1 MRNDFESNYL
11 AHHGILGQKWG
22 VRRYQNPDGSL
33 TEAGRKRYGV
43 SEGKGVSDI
52 SSERGIKRR
61 TKDLKKAIKINEKK
75 RGKEHSKIENN
86 LLLNAFGV
94 NKRRANKI
102 SDYSE
107 NIKKGKEELD
117 KLNKLQENF
126 KSTKKDQ
133 KQLSKDVV
141 DSVKK
146 NGWNGNDEAREKIKN
161 AVSKEQQDTLRKK
174 YKEWQK
180 AFNAEEGFYESKEY
194 QKAHND
200 AYNDTFNWY
209 KKNDPDQLNY
219 WIKKNNGRTSGLDDF
234 HDFRKLYEGYDD
246 EYTSKAH
253 DNWNKSHNID
263 SAKEKQLWADFND
276 YAKDVTE
283 SLVGK
288 YGNTKLD
295 VSLNTGKKFNVDD
308 YVKGSVMT
316 SAMMENG
323 FKKKK

>member
-1 MRNDFESNYL
+1 MRNDFGLNYL
-11 AHHGILGQKWG
+11 MHHGILGMKWG
-22 VRRYQNPDGSL
+22 VRRYQNPDGSF
-33 TEAGRKRYGV
+33 TAAGRARYGV
-43 SEGKGVSDI
+43 GEGKGVSDI

-61 TKDLKKAIKINEKK
+61 TKD
-75 RGKEHSKIENN
+75 
-86 LLLNAFGV
+86 
-94 NKRRANKI
+94 
-102 SDYSE
+102 
-107 NIKKGKEELD
+107 
-117 KLNKLQENF
+117 
-126 KSTKKDQ
+126 Q
-133 KQLSKDVV
+133 KQLSKDVA

-146 NGWNGNDEAREKIKN
+146 KGWNGNDEAREKIKN

-174 YKEWQK
+174 YKEWEK
-180 AFNAEEGFYESKEY
+180 AFNAEEGFFESKEY
-194 QKAHND
+194 QKAHDD

-219 WIKKNNGRTSGLDDF
+219 WIKKNNGKTSGLDDF

-263 SAKEKQLWADFND
+263 SAKPGQLWADFND

-295 VSLNTGKKFNVDD
+295 VDLNTGKKFNVDD
-308 YVKGSVMT
+308 YVKASVIT